1 MRIESIAGGYATLR
15 KTRADKQSVRL
26 TERCMMIAPDDF
38 AAACMQP
45 NRLIENGMPI
55 EHFLGL
61 IADDPEGETRGLYL
75 LINDGGK
82 DLTCVCAAA

>member
-15 KTRADKQSVRL
+15 KTRADEQIIRL
-26 TERCMMIAPDDF
+26 AERCMMISPDDF
-38 AAACMQP
+38 AAACMKL

-61 IADDPEGETRGLYL
+61 IADEGETRGLYL

-82 DLTCVCAAA
+82 DLTCVCVAA

>member
-15 KTRADKQSVRL
+15 KTRADEQGIRL
-26 TERCMMIAPDDF
+26 AERCMMISSDDF
-38 AAACMQP
+38 AAACMKL

-82 DLTCVCAAA
+82 DLTCVCVAA